1 MAHPSLRIA
10 MVGHKRVPSREG
22 GVEVVVGALSTR
34 MVALGNTVTCYNRS
48 GEHIAGA
55 QYSGEKLHNYEG
67 VTLKYVPTIQ
77 KKGLAALTA
86 SFFGCLR
93 AAFGRY
99 DIVHV
104 HAEGPA
110 AFCWIPQLTGKRVI
124 VTIHGL
130 DWQRAKWK
138 NGFGSKFIHF
148 GERMAVRWAS
158 EIIVLS
164 RSMQL
169 YFYDAYKR
177 RTVLIPNGVPRFEAQ
192 EPEII
197 RQYGLAR
204 GNYIL
209 YLGRIVPEK
218 GEHYLLEAFCQIH
231 TDKKLIFAGGESDSA
246 DYAAQ
251 LKAKAADNDRVQ
263 FLGFVEGQQLA
274 ELYSN
279 AYVYVLPSDVEG
291 MPLTLMEAMSYGN
304 CCLTSDIPE
313 CMSVMREFGMSF
325 RKGDVADLR
334 DKLQYLCDHAEVVK
348 EYRMKAADF
357 ICQYHNWDTITQQTL
372 ALYRGEPYQPGIAP
386 HQVATLACLTNHH
399 RKGI

>member
-1 MAHPSLRIA
+1 

-110 AFCWIPQLTGKRVI
+110 AFCWIPRLTGKRVI

-372 ALYRGEPYQPGIAP
+372 ALYRGETYQPEIAP

>member
-93 AAFGRY
+93 AAFGRH

-110 AFCWIPQLTGKRVI
+110 AFCWIPRLTGKRVI

-169 YFYDAYKR
+169 YFYDASKR

-197 RQYGLAR
+197 RQYGLTR

-372 ALYRGEPYQPGIAP
+372 ALYRGEPYQPEIVP

>member
-110 AFCWIPQLTGKRVI
+110 AFCWIPRLTGKRVI

-372 ALYRGEPYQPGIAP
+372 ALYRGEPYQSEIAP

>member
-1 MAHPSLRIA
+1 

-110 AFCWIPQLTGKRVI
+110 AFCWIPRLTGKRVI

-372 ALYRGEPYQPGIAP
+372 ALYRGEPYQPAIAP

>member
-34 MVALGNTVTCYNRS
+34 MVALGDTVTCYNRS

-110 AFCWIPQLTGKRVI
+110 AFCWIPRLTGKRVI

-372 ALYRGEPYQPGIAP
+372 ALYRGEPYQPEIAP
-386 HQVATLACLTNHH
+386 HQVATLACMTNHH

>member
-110 AFCWIPQLTGKRVI
+110 AFCWIPRLTGKRVI

-372 ALYRGEPYQPGIAP
+372 ALYRGETYQPEIAP

>member
-110 AFCWIPQLTGKRVI
+110 AFCWIPRLTGKRVI

-372 ALYRGEPYQPGIAP
+372 ALYRGEPYQAEIAP
-386 HQVATLACLTNHH
+386 HQVATLACMTNHH

>member
-86 SFFGCLR
+86 SFLGCLR

-110 AFCWIPQLTGKRVI
+110 AFCWIPRLTGKRVI

-304 CCLTSDIPE
+304 CCLPSDIPE

-372 ALYRGEPYQPGIAP
+372 ALYRGETYQPEIAP
-386 HQVATLACLTNHH
+386 HQVATLACMTNHH

>member
-1 MAHPSLRIA
+1 

-34 MVALGNTVTCYNRS
+34 MVALGNTVACYNRS

-110 AFCWIPQLTGKRVI
+110 AFCWIPRLTGKRVI

-372 ALYRGEPYQPGIAP
+372 ALYRGETYQPEIAP

>member
-1 MAHPSLRIA
+1 MAHKLLRIA
-10 MVGHKRVPSREG
+10 MVGQKRVPSREG

-34 MVALGNTVTCYNRS
+34 MAALGHQVTCYNRS
-48 GEHIAGA
+48 GEHVAGA
-55 QYSGEKLHNYEG
+55 QYSGEKLHTYEG
-67 VTLKYVPTIQ
+67 VRLKYVPTIQ
-77 KKGLAALTA
+77 KKGVAALTA
-86 SFFGCLR
+86 SFFGCLC

-99 DIVHV
+99 DVVHV

-110 AFCWIPQLTGKRVI
+110 AFCWLPRLTGKRVV

-158 EIIVLS
+158 DIIVLS
-164 RSMQL
+164 RSMQI
-169 YFYDAYKR
+169 YFWDHYER
-177 RTVLIPNGVPRFEAQ
+177 RTVLIPNGVPRFEPQA
-192 EPEII
+192 PEII
-197 RQYGLAR
+197 QQYGLSR
-204 GNYIL
+204 GSYIL

-218 GEHYLLEAFCQIH
+218 GEHYLLEAFRKIH
-231 TDKKLIFAGGESDSA
+231 TDKQLIFAGGESDSA

-251 LKAKAADNDRVQ
+251 LKAMAAGDDRVQ

-313 CMSVMREFGMSF
+313 CTSVMREFGVSF
-325 RKGDVADLR
+325 RKGDVEDLR
-334 DKLQYLCDHAEVVK
+334 EKLQYLCDHAEVV
-348 EYRMKAADF
+348 ESYRTKAADF
-357 ICQYHNWDTITQQTL
+357 ICRYHNWDTITQQTL
-372 ALYRGEPYQPGIAP
+372 ALYSGTRYQPEIAP
-386 HQVATLACLTNHH
+386 HQVAQLACLTNHH
-399 RKGI
+399 RKG

>member
-55 QYSGEKLHNYEG
+55 QYSGEKMHNYEG

-110 AFCWIPQLTGKRVI
+110 AFCWIPRLTGKRVI

-372 ALYRGEPYQPGIAP
+372 ALYRGEPYQPAIAP

>member
-110 AFCWIPQLTGKRVI
+110 AFCWIPRLTGKRVI

-372 ALYRGEPYQPGIAP
+372 ALYRGETYQPEIAP
-386 HQVATLACLTNHH
+386 HQVATLACMTNHH